1 MGYNEVMKQLERLP
15 RSSSLNNCTQ
25 SQEEKVAQM
34 KSSNGEFF
42 HFVMVFVLVV
52 VDTGAVDDVV
62 DHHNLRHQL
71 MPFLW
76 HACTV
81 KKIPVQMLTSSVM
94 SSLCESSGV
103 FRGGNEEKKTVNSL
117 LAPLPRFL
125 MVQVSSSDSNGG
137 EEARFIANYLQQKFV
152 LLDNRTNFS
161 VYSPPVVLP
170 VEKVPHAKSK
180 VQSENKK

>member
-15 RSSSLNNCTQ
+15 LSSSPLNNCTQ
-25 SQEEKVAQM
+25 SQEEKAAQL
-34 KSSNGEFF
+34 KSSSDEFF

-52 VDTGAVDDVV
+52 GDDVV

-94 SSLCESSGV
+94 SLLCESSGV
-103 FRGGNEEKKTVNSL
+103 FRGGDEEKKTVNSV